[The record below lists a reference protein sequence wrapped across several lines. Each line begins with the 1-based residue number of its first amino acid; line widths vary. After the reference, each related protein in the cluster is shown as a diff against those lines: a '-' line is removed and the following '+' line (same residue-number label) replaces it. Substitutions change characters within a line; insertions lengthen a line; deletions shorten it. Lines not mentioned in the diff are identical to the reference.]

1 MINFKISFETTQ
13 WGRIKIHLKST
24 ATRTGTNQTF
34 YQQSHCRCRTDASPS
49 HLELCSALAIHSR
62 QRVFRC
68 RVAREERSTRL
79 DRRPCGEICLA
90 LQTAFAAAKTLKQ
103 IRYSRR
109 RAVILP
115 GIEWNIPGIFPSQI
129 PDELLDSF
137 RIGFWIRRY
146 ALRFPAAS
154 VCSRQP

>member
-1 MINFKISFETTQ
+1 MINFKISLKTTQ
-13 WGRIKIHLKST
+13 WGPIKIHLKST
-24 ATRTGTNQTF
+24 ATCTGTNQTF
-34 YQQSHCRCRTDASPS
+34 YQQSHCGCHTDASPS
-49 HLELCSALAIHSR
+49 HLELCSALVIHSR
-62 QRVFRC
+62 QWVFRC

-103 IRYSRR
+103 MRYSRR
-109 RAVILP
+109 TAVILP

-129 PDELLDSF
+129 LGELLDSS

-146 ALRFPAAS
+146 ALQFPAAS
-154 VCSRQP
+154 VCSRRP